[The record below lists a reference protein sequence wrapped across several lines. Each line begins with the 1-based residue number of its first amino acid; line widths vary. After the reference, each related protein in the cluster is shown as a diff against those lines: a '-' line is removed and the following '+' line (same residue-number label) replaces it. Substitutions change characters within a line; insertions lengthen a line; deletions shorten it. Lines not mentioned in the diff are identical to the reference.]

1 MSCAGLASATANSAI
16 NAGIYS
22 CTAPTAA
29 ANLAGYWV
37 SSATVPGTNFVCNL
51 GASSSNS

>member
-1 MSCAGLASATANSAI
+1 MACNGLASATANSAAA
-16 NAGIYS
+16 AGIFS

-37 SSATVPGTNFVCNL
+37 SSATVPGTSWVCKS
-51 GASSSNS
+51 GSAAT